1 LTTSDKILT
10 TSGKL
15 RSVGLSIILAWGWK
29 RAAIALVAGAL
40 SALAMAPFNAWPI
53 LFLTLPVA
61 VWQIDGAGA
70 GRWRGVPAAAL
81 TGWWFGLGY
90 FVPGLYWIGYAF
102 LVDASTFAW
111 LLPFAILGLPAYLA
125 LFMALG
131 FALARLFWTRDA
143 SRVIALA
150 ASLTMSEWLRGHA
163 LTGFPWN
170 TLGYALSEPLAL
182 AQTASL
188 IGLWGLTFIAVAVF
202 ASPAV
207 LIDGTSRGRK
217 PWVAPA
223 LALVLLLAMM
233 TFGAI
238 RLSRQPTVMLANTKL
253 RIMQPNLQQDAKFN
267 YSAKAEVMKKYL
279 TLSDRA
285 SGPQSTGV
293 RDVNILIWPESAF
306 PFFLTRE
313 AEAMAQIADLLPKGT
328 VLVTGSVRAPD
339 VPPGTRIT
347 RAYNSIYV
355 IDHDGN
361 VLSVYDKLHLVPFGE
376 FLPFQD
382 WMEKVGLEQ
391 LTRVQGGF
399 IPGTRRRSMEVPN
412 APRML
417 PLICYE
423 AVFPGHVVE
432 RNDRPGWIV
441 NLTNDGWF
449 GISTGPYQHLQQARM
464 RAIEQGLPLV
474 RAANTGI
481 SAVIDP
487 LGRIV
492 ARLGLGLEGV
502 LDSGLPAA
510 IPPTPYA
517 RAGDIPAVIILAAAW
532 LFVIR
537 RRTAK

>member
-1 LTTSDKILT
+1 VTASSRLRSIGLAIILT
-10 TSGKL
+10 
-15 RSVGLSIILAWGWK
+15 WGWK
-29 RAAIALVAGAL
+29 RAGLALLAGAL
-40 SALAMAPFNAWPI
+40 SSLAMAPFNAWPV
-53 LFLTLPVA
+53 LFLTLPVM
-61 VWQIDGAGA
+61 VWQIDGAAA

-81 TGWWFGLGY
+81 TGWCFGLGY

-102 LVDASTFAW
+102 LVDAPTFAW
-111 LLPFAILGLPAYLA
+111 LMPFAILGLPAYLA

-143 SRVIALA
+143 ARVIALA

-170 TLGYALSEPLAL
+170 SLGYALSEPLAL

-188 IGLWGLTFIAVAVF
+188 IGLWGLTFLTVAIF

-223 LALVLLLAMM
+223 LALIVLLSM
-233 TFGAI
+233 TVFGAI
-238 RLSRQPTVMLANTKL
+238 RLSRQPTLMLTNTRL
-253 RIMQPNLQQDAKFN
+253 RIMQPNLQQDARFN
-267 YSAKAEVMKKYL
+267 YGAKADVMKKYL

-313 AEAMAQIADLLPKGT
+313 ADAMAQISDLLPKGT
-328 VLVTGSVRAPD
+328 VLITGSVRAPD

-355 IDHDGN
+355 IDHDSN

-382 WMEKVGLEQ
+382 LMEKIGFEQ

-423 AVFPGHVVE
+423 VVFPGHVVE
-432 RNDRPGWIV
+432 RGDRPGWIV

-449 GISTGPYQHLQQARM
+449 GISSGPYQHLQQARM

-487 LGRIV
+487 VGRTV
-492 ARLGLGLEGV
+492 ASLGLGLEGV

-510 IPPTPYA
+510 IPPTAYA
-517 RAGDIPAVIILAAAW
+517 RAGDIPIMIILAAAW

>member
-1 LTTSDKILT
+1 
-10 TSGKL
+10 
-15 RSVGLSIILAWGWK
+15 
-29 RAAIALVAGAL
+29 
-40 SALAMAPFNAWPI
+40 MAPFNAWPV
-53 LFLTLPVA
+53 LFVTFPIA

-70 GRWRGVPAAAL
+70 GRWRGLPAAAL
-81 TGWWFGLGY
+81 SGWWFGLGY
-90 FVPGLYWIGYAF
+90 FLPGLYWIGNAF
-102 LVDASTFAW
+102 LVDAPTFAW
-111 LLPFAILGLPAYLA
+111 LMPFAVLGLPAYLA
-125 LFMALG
+125 LFPALG
-131 FALARLFWTRDA
+131 FALARLFWTHDA

-170 TLGYALSEPLAL
+170 AFGYALTEPLVL

-188 IGLWGLTFIAVAVF
+188 VGLWGLTFIAVAIF

-207 LIDGTSRGRK
+207 LIDSAARGRK
-217 PWVAPA
+217 PWMAPA
-223 LALVLLLAMM
+223 LAVIVLLAM
-233 TFGAI
+233 TVFGAI
-238 RLSRQPTVMLANTKL
+238 RLGQQPTMMRANVKL
-253 RIMQPNLQQDAKFN
+253 RIMQPDLQQDTKFN
-267 YSAKAEVMKKYL
+267 YAAKAEVMKKYL

-285 SGPQSTGV
+285 SGPQSTGI

-313 AEAMAQIADLLPKGT
+313 ADAMAQIAELLPKGT
-328 VLVTGSVRAPD
+328 VLITGSVRAPD

-355 IDHDGN
+355 IDHDGT

-382 WMEKVGLEQ
+382 WMERIGLEQ
-391 LTRVQGGF
+391 LTKIQGGF
-399 IPGTRRRSMEVPN
+399 IPGTRRRSMEIPH

-423 AVFPGHVVE
+423 AIFPGDVAE
-432 RNDRPGWIV
+432 RADRPGWIV

-449 GISTGPYQHLQQARM
+449 GISTGPYQHLQQARV

-474 RAANTGI
+474 RAANTGV

-487 LGRIV
+487 MGRFV

-502 LDSGLPAA
+502 LDSSLPAA
-510 IPPTPYA
+510 IAPTIYS
-517 RAGDIPAVIILAAAW
+517 RTGDVPVIIILAVAW
-532 LFVIR
+532 LIVIR